1 MKVSWDYRIPN
12 IWEIKAMFQTTN
24 QYTYG
29 PASAPV
35 GRPSLKPP
43 RLPAVSPTRQPP
55 ASWPPT
61 PWKETTF
68 HEDLPWGYYGD
79 SVGFIISI
87 FVYYLLE
94 FYILVD
100 FLWIFSQQVNNK

>member
-1 MKVSWDYRIPN
+1 
-12 IWEIKAMFQTTN
+12 MFQTTN

-87 FVYYLLE
+87 FVYYLLD